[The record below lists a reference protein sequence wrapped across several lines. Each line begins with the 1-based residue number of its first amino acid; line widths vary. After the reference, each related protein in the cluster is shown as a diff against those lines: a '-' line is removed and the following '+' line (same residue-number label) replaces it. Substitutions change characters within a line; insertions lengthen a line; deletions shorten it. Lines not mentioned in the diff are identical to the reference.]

1 MYAPIHADT
10 RAHTRHTATGSDLH
24 PRMLASAGGEGA
36 DGVAGLGARL
46 TPRGSG
52 FAPLMLK
59 NQSGM
64 NHHKESSWA
73 GGGKEKRMEGEEG
86 GRKGRRRHG
95 E

>member
-10 RAHTRHTATGSDLH
+10 RAHTRHTATGPDLH
-24 PRMLASAGGEGA
+24 PRMLASAGEGA

-46 TPRGSG
+46 TPRRSG
-52 FAPLMLK
+52 VAPLMLK

-64 NHHKESSWA
+64 NHHKESSRA

-86 GRKGRRRHG
+86 GRKGRRRYG